1 MPTQEQNPLDRN
13 QILARITQ
21 TKTEWAKSLGVYN
34 SNIYDSS
41 NMMIQRLADLIAD
54 LVKDNEFL
62 RLEIDTLKKDKP
74 TPIVSTDQSPNV

>member
-1 MPTQEQNPLDRN
+1 MPSQEQNPLDRN

-21 TKTEWAKSLGVYN
+21 TKTEWTKSLGVYN

-54 LVKDNEFL
+54 LVKYNEFL

-74 TPIVSTDQSPNV
+74 TPITPTDPSTNV